1 MKVWLFHTTDN
12 LINRYRYANLF
23 LALCNE
29 TIILYICEFETV
41 LNDMSGQ
48 VLNVESMQPAFFLM
62 NWILLILIDF
72 INWFLLSMLKT
83 LALLKVLW
91 RLIIFS
97 II

>member
-12 LINRYRYANLF
+12 LINKYRYANLF

-48 VLNVESMQPAFFLM
+48 VLNVESMQPAFFDEL
-62 NWILLILIDF
+62 DF
-72 INWFLLSMLKT
+72 INLFLLSMLKT